1 VQRLRILH
9 TESSLGWGGQE
20 IRVLTEARA
29 LARRG
34 HEVTIA
40 APAESRIFEA
50 THRYGV
56 EGVAIPIGRKSP
68 RGLLAMIA
76 LLRDRPFDVINT
88 HSSTDSWLAA
98 VASRCVRHVP
108 PLVRTRHISAPV
120 PKNFSTRW
128 LYRSATDRIVTTGE
142 KLRLQVIDETG
153 VAPDRVVS
161 IPTGIDL
168 DRFRTGDARSAKV
181 AAGLPPE
188 AFVIGIVATLRSWKG
203 HRYLL
208 EAFAKR
214 EDKASRLVVV
224 GDGPQREALEALARE
239 LGIAE
244 RVTFAGNREDVAP
257 WLRAFDL
264 FCLPSYANE
273 GVPQALMQAMA
284 CGLPVVTTPVGSI
297 GEIVQDGETGRL
309 VPPGDA
315 AALGAAIEALLA
327 DAPLRSRLSARAR
340 EAALQRFGE
349 ERMVERMLEVFSVV
363 ARASRRRPADVD
375 LSERRR

>member
-1 VQRLRILH
+1 VERLRILH

-34 HEVTIA
+34 HAVAIA
-40 APAESRIFEA
+40 APPEARIFEA
-50 THRYGV
+50 TRRYGV
-56 EGVAIPIGRKSP
+56 EGVAIPIGRKSLD
-68 RGLLAMIA
+68 GLFAMRA
-76 LLRDRPFDVINT
+76 LLREREFDIVNT

-98 VASRCVRHVP
+98 LAAWSLKGAP

-120 PKNFSTRW
+120 PRNASTRW
-128 LYRSATDRIVTTGE
+128 LYATATERIVTTGE
-142 KLRLQVIDETG
+142 KLRLQVIEETG
-153 VAPDRVVS
+153 VPADRVVS

-168 DRFRTGDARSAKV
+168 ERFRTGDARAARI
-181 AAGLPPE
+181 AAGLEPE

-208 EAFAKR
+208 EAFARCDLR
-214 EDKASRLVVV
+214 ESRLVVV
-224 GDGPQREALEALARE
+224 GDGPQREALETLSRE

-297 GEIVQDGETGRL
+297 AEIVEDGVSGLL
-309 VPPGDA
+309 VKPESADA
-315 AALGAAIEALLA
+315 LRDAIDALAADPARRAALG
-327 DAPLRSRLSARAR
+327 RKAR
-340 EAALQRFGE
+340 ETATQRFGE
-349 ERMVERMLEVFSVV
+349 DRMADAMQEVFLRV
-363 ARASRRRPADVD
+363 ARNRRG
-375 LSERRR
+375 